1 MDNTSK
7 QHGIIITMV
16 DNISHLIS
24 QWDIVKHY
32 KLLKTNNSVRLTWDN
47 DRILNFL
54 ISNVSSVG
62 Q

>member
-1 MDNTSK
+1 
-7 QHGIIITMV
+7 MV

-24 QWDIVKHY
+24 QWDIAKHY

-54 ISNVSSVG
+54 ISNASSVG